1 MDNIIAGIIGITIL
15 LAFIGGLAHSIG
27 ALPFFI
33 IVCIVGL
40 MAVYDLYETIRDER
54 NPDPK
59 ENGNGG

>member
-1 MDNIIAGIIGITIL
+1 MDNIVAGIFGVGIL
-15 LAFIGGLAHSIG
+15 LAFIGGLAQSIG

-33 IVCIVGL
+33 IVAVVGL
-40 MAVYDLYETIRDER
+40 MAVYDLYETIRDDR